1 MNQGILSVLISVV
14 AFIGY
19 TQAIPTIDWG
29 NCSVPVFPQSVII
42 RGNSMGIMSKSG
54 SILNS
59 QTQEPILDFKTSC
72 AAWAPADAVFTY
84 PSSSQVFARLN
95 QQNIAIG
102 DKIRLENCNG
112 TVISIYREQILSTIT
127 TLGINLKYN
136 IQDTSGNTYAETNSF
151 NLFDTSMSVSQNNQ
165 VVSTFAMPFGEKIKK
180 LWLGE
185 QDATISFSS
194 SSQPLANG
202 EDRMI
207 PIGLATYYLILA
219 SLSRDKNGQIVPP
232 LCNTLYRGAII
243 GGVIGG
249 VVVLFLIGWGISKK
263 CKK

>member
-1 MNQGILSVLISVV
+1 MNRSISSALIII
-14 AFIGY
+14 ACIGY
-19 TQAIPTIDWG
+19 VHAIPTINWG

-54 SILNS
+54 SILDS

-72 AAWAPADAVFTY
+72 LAWAPADAVFTF
-84 PSSSQVFARLN
+84 PGTTQVFARLN

-102 DKIRLENCNG
+102 DKIRLQNCNE

-136 IQDTSGNTYAETNSF
+136 IQDASGNTYAETNSF
-151 NLFDTSMSVSQNNQ
+151 NLFDTSMSVSQNNE

-243 GGVIGG
+243 GGAIGG
-249 VVVLFLIGWGISKK
+249 VVVLFLIGWGISRK